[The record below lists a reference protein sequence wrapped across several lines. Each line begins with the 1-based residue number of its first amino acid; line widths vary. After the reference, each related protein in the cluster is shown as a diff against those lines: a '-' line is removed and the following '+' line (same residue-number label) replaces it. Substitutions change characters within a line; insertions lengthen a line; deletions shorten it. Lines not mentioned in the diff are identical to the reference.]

1 MQNDK
6 PVIST
11 YLFSSRSQVRTL
23 KKELEVLREEQA
35 HQADTVS
42 AEATTQLVEENKRL
56 QDECDQE
63 RMAYQKL
70 LKGYNQVQWFFL
82 PAIDELVFYR
92 SIFFCSWKFGWR
104 TLRTS

>member
-1 MQNDK
+1 M
-6 PVIST
+6 
-11 YLFSSRSQVRTL
+11 

-42 AEATTQLVEENKRL
+42 AEATTKLLEENKRL

-70 LKGYNQVQWFFL
+70 LKGYNQVQL
-82 PAIDELVFYR
+82 LLSAIDELVFP
-92 SIFFCSWKFGWR
+92 S
-104 TLRTS
+104 T